1 MNLAMV
7 MFMKKIRFVAMLT
20 VVSLFYFVPINSGSV
35 VADTVPQS
43 STTSISGATPTSS
56 ATIYPTVTST
66 SLPEVMPAA
75 HSAGKNSYLTIADL
89 PYTQVYWGQCQYK
102 QQVYCTEPT
111 TVISASGSES
121 VVPFTIGMGKGMPV
135 ANCHNN
141 SHDNTKLCNTDG
153 SDWMEIQLGGEFT
166 QPETSN
172 TYHWKVRTGKIS
184 PDILMLGDTQK
195 TVVSGNAN
203 DGWAI
208 EIWAKPTLKAYDGGC
223 FSVATCSGGSVA
235 SRVSYNIMGYARML
249 GINAAWNSV
258 ASESLRTAL
267 RGTFITTN
275 GGSQSWAFSSDTFFV
290 TAMSAHFLPPDAS
303 GKSEVAPGYVK
314 VFLPESYLTLDRGYK
329 NLSMVTAD
337 RVKLTVSGENTTAKV
352 TKVDGGLL
360 VDTGVEHFS
369 APNPEM
375 MVLKANDAA
384 TSVMTETTTI
394 ASTSNSIAVVAKL
407 KKGASKTLSSIAKT
421 KAAQKPKWSASGKC
435 KIVGS
440 KVVALKVAG
449 TCKVTLRVLN
459 SKKKYVVQATKT
471 FKVS

>member
-1 MNLAMV
+1 MAMV
-7 MFMKKIRFVAMLT
+7 MFVKRTRFVAMLA
-20 VVSLFYFVPINSGSV
+20 VLAFLFFGPYRITTAS
-35 VADTVPQS
+35 ADIIPPDS
-43 STTSISGATPTSS
+43 SPTSISPTS
-56 ATIYPTVTST
+56 TV
-66 SLPEVMPAA
+66 LPAVMPAA

-89 PYTQVYWGQCQYK
+89 PYTQVYWGQCQYE
-102 QQVYCTEPT
+102 QQVYCYEPS
-111 TVISASGSES
+111 TVTSASGSEL
-121 VVPFTIGMGKGMPV
+121 VVPFTIGRGKGMPV

-141 SHDNTKLCNTDG
+141 SHDNSKLCNIDG
-153 SDWMEIQLGGEFT
+153 SDWMEMQLSGEFT
-166 QPETSN
+166 QAEISN
-172 TYHWKVRTGKIS
+172 TYHWKVRTGKIE

-223 FSVATCSGGSVA
+223 FNAATCSAGSVA
-235 SRVSYNIMGYARML
+235 SRVTYNIMGYARML
-249 GINAAWNSV
+249 GINAATWPSV
-258 ASESLRTAL
+258 ASEALRTAL
-267 RGTFITTN
+267 RGTFISTN
-275 GGSQSWAFSSDTFFV
+275 GGSQGWAFSSDTFFV
-290 TAMSAHFLPPDAS
+290 TAMSAHFLPPDAN
-303 GKSEVAPGYVK
+303 GNLEVAPGYVK
-314 VFLPESYLTLDRGYK
+314 VFLPDSYFMLDRGYK

-337 RVKLTVSGENTTAKV
+337 RVKLTVSGENATAKV
-352 TKVDGGLL
+352 TKVDGGIL

-375 MVLKANDAA
+375 MVLKA
-384 TSVMTETTTI
+384 SETPVTAVTQP
-394 ASTSNSIAVVAKL
+394 AVVLSKL
-407 KKGASKTLSSIAKT
+407 GKGTSKSLSSISKT

-459 SKKKYVVQATKT
+459 SKKKYVVQTTKT